1 MSSES
6 TDAPDVDQQA
16 VAATLDAVRS
26 ALAEP
31 RPYTLDEV
39 AATAGV
45 DPADLQRLFD
55 AAGRRNDDA
64 HYGERDVEYARDLA
78 TMLARSTVDL
88 IERELRLRLRL
99 LSQVVVNDLATIRLD
114 NTVAALI
121 EQGADP
127 ARLGEEL
134 ATIATEI
141 LPAVARQLGHDY
153 RKVMQRLLD
162 SDVVARASAD
172 FGRHVDL
179 AVGFVDLVGFTRL
192 SATTEPETVG
202 TVLGAFEDLA
212 TVAAAEVGDVLIAKT
227 IGDAVMLVSGDVDNL
242 VDVLLRVVEDEP
254 PELVGIGRRAGVC
267 WGEVIV
273 REGDYVG
280 TTVNHAARLT
290 DVARPG
296 SLVIAE
302 DAGQHLDPERWD
314 LSHLPVVRLKGLG
327 TSRPYRVRRATQ

>member
-1 MSSES
+1 MASD
-6 TDAPDVDQQA
+6 THQPDVDPQA
-16 VAATLDAVRS
+16 VAATLDAVRA
-26 ALAEP
+26 ALSEE
-31 RPYTLDEV
+31 RPYTLGEV
-39 AATAGV
+39 ARAV
-45 DPADLQRLFD
+45 HLDPDDLARLFT
-55 AAGRRNDDA
+55 AANRHADDDR
-64 HYGERDVEYARDLA
+64 YGSRDMEYARDLA
-78 TMLARSTVDL
+78 TMLARSTVDI

-134 ATIATEI
+134 ATIATEV

-153 RKVMQRLLD
+153 RAVMQRLLD

-202 TVLGAFEDLA
+202 SVLGAFEDLA
-212 TVAAAEVGDVLIAKT
+212 SRAVAEVGDVLIAKT
-227 IGDAVMLVSGDVDNL
+227 IGDAVMVVSGDVDHL
-242 VDVLLRVVEDEP
+242 VDVLLRIIEDEP

-302 DAGQHLDPERWD
+302 DVSGHLDAERWD

-327 TSRPYRVRRATQ
+327 TSRPYRVRRITQ